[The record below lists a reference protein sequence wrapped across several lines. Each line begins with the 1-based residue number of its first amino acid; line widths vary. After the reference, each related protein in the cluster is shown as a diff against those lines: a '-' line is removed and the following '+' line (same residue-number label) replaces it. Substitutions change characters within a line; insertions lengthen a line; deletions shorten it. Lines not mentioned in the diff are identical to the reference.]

1 MVCVLDGNMLGYGW
15 MEIVSSIVKDQLN
28 RFIIEMGDSAMKKKI
43 IISGIAAVLVIGS
56 VVFCFAVKG
65 DGTQPAEV
73 AQTVTEAVATPSIE
87 VTQETTEEVS
97 PEVVEEVPEVAEEP
111 EVVEEAPEVQETS
124 EEVSSIVDVAETSE
138 EVSEDAGVSTQTEE
152 VKPVEPKQE
161 EVKPAETK
169 PVETQPQ
176 QAKTEPNVNQIS
188 TDEASQALI
197 NQILADGGTWGVPSS
212 TSTLGECPSS
222 GGAAAQI
229 IVE

>member
-1 MVCVLDGNMLGYGW
+1 
-15 MEIVSSIVKDQLN
+15 MEIVSPIVKDQLN

-65 DGTQPAEV
+65 DSTQPADA
-73 AQTVTEAVATPSIE
+73 AQTVTEAVATPTIE
-87 VTQETTEEVS
+87 IPEEV
-97 PEVVEEVPEVAEEP
+97 VEEP
-111 EVVEEAPEVQETS
+111 EVVEEVEEVPKVQETS

-169 PVETQPQ
+169 PVEAQPQQTQPVQTQPQ
-176 QAKTEPNVNQIS
+176 QTTVDAQRDAII
-188 TDEASQALI
+188 AQALAMGA
-197 NQILADGGTWGVPSS
+197 NVGVSEDNS
-212 TSTLGECPSS
+212 VLGNNTDYSI
-222 GGAAAQI
+222 GAGMQW
-229 IVE
+229 E

>member
-1 MVCVLDGNMLGYGW
+1 MA
-15 MEIVSSIVKDQLN
+15 IVSSIVKDQLN
-28 RFIIEMGDSAMKKKI
+28 RFIIEMGDFAMKKKTI

-65 DGTQPAEV
+65 DSTQPAEV

-87 VTQETTEEVS
+87 VTQETSEEVS
-97 PEVVEEVPEVAEEP
+97 EPEVEVAEEP
-111 EVVEEAPEVQETS
+111 EVVEEVPVVEETS
-124 EEVSSIVDVAETSE
+124 NEGSIVEVAETSE
-138 EVSEDAGVSTQTEE
+138 EDEGSGVSTQKEE
-152 VKPVEPKQE
+152 VSTEQSAEPKQE

-176 QAKTEPNVNQIS
+176 QTQPEPNVNQIS

-197 NQILADGGTWGVPSS
+197 NQILADGGVLGGNPTN
-212 TSTLGECPSS
+212 STLGET
-222 GGAAAQI
+222 AAFNSAALDV

>member
-1 MVCVLDGNMLGYGW
+1 

-28 RFIIEMGDSAMKKKI
+28 RFIIEMGDSAMKKKTI

-65 DGTQPAEV
+65 DGTQPADV

-97 PEVVEEVPEVAEEP
+97 EETSSEVSESEVEETEVVEEVPKV
-111 EVVEEAPEVQETS
+111 EVQETT
-124 EEVSSIVDVAETSE
+124 EEVSSIVDVAETTE

-152 VKPVEPKQE
+152 AKPVEPKQE

-169 PVETQPQ
+169 PAEAQPTESKPVETQPSGAQ
-176 QAKTEPNVNQIS
+176 EEARKQAM
-188 TDEASQALI
+188 AL
-197 NQILADGGTWGVPSS
+197 LAAN
-212 TSTLGECPSS
+212 
-222 GGAAAQI
+222 GGAMNIPNGETGHVTSSSAGAG
-229 IVE
+229 VTLE

>member
-1 MVCVLDGNMLGYGW
+1 

-28 RFIIEMGDSAMKKKI
+28 RFIIEMGDFAMKKKI

-97 PEVVEEVPEVAEEP
+97 EPEEVPEVEVAEVP
-111 EVVEEAPEVQETS
+111 EESVETS
-124 EEVSSIVDVAETSE
+124 EEVSEAEESIVDVAETTEEDENIGVPTQKE
-138 EVSEDAGVSTQTEE
+138 EVSSEQVA
-152 VKPVEPKQE
+152 EPKQE

-169 PVETQPQ
+169 PVETQPTET
-176 QAKTEPNVNQIS
+176 KPEPNVNQIS

-197 NQILADGGTWGVPSS
+197 NQILANGGSVGIPEGVNMGQAGNASAPE
-212 TSTLGECPSS
+212 GWVPGVAE
-222 GGAAAQI
+222 
-229 IVE
+229 

>member
-1 MVCVLDGNMLGYGW
+1 

-28 RFIIEMGDSAMKKKI
+28 RFIIEMGDSAMKKKTI

-65 DGTQPAEV
+65 DSTQPAEV
-73 AQTVTEAVATPSIE
+73 AQTVTEAVATPTIE
-87 VTQETTEEVS
+87 IPEEVVEE
-97 PEVVEEVPEVAEEP
+97 PEVVEEVPEV
-111 EVVEEAPEVQETS
+111 QETT
-124 EEVSSIVDVAETSE
+124 EEVSSIVDVAETTE
-138 EVSEDAGVSTQTEE
+138 EDEGSGVSTQKEE
-152 VKPVEPKQE
+152 VSSEQVAEPKQE

-176 QAKTEPNVNQIS
+176 QTKTEPNVNQIS

-197 NQILADGGTWGVPSS
+197 NQILADGAIWGDTPS
-212 TSTLGECPSS
+212 TSTAHGFESS
-222 GGAAAQI
+222 GGASLNI

>member
-1 MVCVLDGNMLGYGW
+1 

-28 RFIIEMGDSAMKKKI
+28 RFIIEMGDSSMKKKTI

-73 AQTVTEAVATPSIE
+73 AQTVTEAVATPTIE
-87 VTQETTEEVS
+87 IPEEVVEE
-97 PEVVEEVPEVAEEP
+97 PEVVEEVPKVEVAEEP
-111 EVVEEAPEVQETS
+111 EVVEETTEVEETS
-124 EEVSSIVDVAETSE
+124 SEGSIVDVAETSE
-138 EVSEDAGVSTQTEE
+138 EVSEGTGVSTQKEE
-152 VKPVEPKQE
+152 VSSEQVVEPKQE

-169 PVETQPQ
+169 PVETQPSQ

-197 NQILADGGTWGVPSS
+197 AQLKADGAIWGDTPS
-212 TSTLGECPSS
+212 TSTAHGFESS
-222 GGAAAQI
+222 GGASLNI